1 VNPSA
6 RVARRPSLQNLWVFD
21 LAPRVES
28 IQQEV
33 IDGLSRPQKELPPKL
48 FYDRR
53 GAQLFNAIC
62 ATAAYYPTR
71 TENSILRESADEIAR
86 AVGAGSAII
95 EFGAGEME
103 KIRILLPSLRPSIYA
118 AIDISRDQL
127 LRASEALALEYRR
140 MAVMAVIG
148 DYQSELETELE
159 LPPHAR
165 RVVFFPGSTIGNFEP
180 LQARDFLQR
189 VRALVGHTGGVLI
202 GVDLQKPVDIL
213 NLAYNDPEG
222 HTAAFNL
229 NLLTRLNRELGAD
242 FDLSAFVHRAFYNV
256 EQNRIEMHLRSLR
269 RQTVH
274 LGTHVFEFD
283 EGETIHTE
291 NSYKYTAQ
299 SFVQMAREVGFAQ
312 SRMWSDADRLF
323 GVFFLHN

>member
-1 VNPSA
+1 VNLPA

-33 IDGLSRPQKELPPKL
+33 IEGLGQPQKALPPKL

-53 GAQLFNAIC
+53 GAELFNAIC
-62 ATAAYYPTR
+62 TTAAYYPTR
-71 TENSILRESADEIAR
+71 TENGILRENAGEIAGS
-86 AVGAGSAII
+86 VGTGSAII

-118 AIDISRDQL
+118 PIDISRDQL
-127 LRASEALALEYRR
+127 LRASEALATEYRR
-140 MAVMAVIG
+140 VSVFAVIG
-148 DYQSELETELE
+148 DYQSELESELE
-159 LPPHAR
+159 LPQQTR

-180 LQARDFLQR
+180 EQARSFLQR
-189 VRALVGHTGGVLI
+189 SRTLVGERGGMLI

-222 HTAAFNL
+222 YTAAFNL
-229 NLLTRLNRELGAD
+229 NLLVRLNRELGAN
-242 FDLSAFVHRAFYNV
+242 FDLSAFAHLAFYNV
-256 EQNRIEMHLRSLR
+256 EQHRIEMHLRSLR
-269 RQTVH
+269 RQRVRIGAH
-274 LGTHVFEFD
+274 RFEFA

-299 SFVQMAREVGFAQ
+299 SFTEMARAVGFSN
-312 SRMWSDADRLF
+312 SRMWTDPNRLF